1 MFRRDTRINFSMQS
15 EPATPTTGERK
26 MHRTPSRLLLFAG
39 PVLAGGISLAL
50 TLWTSHVVSE
60 TELESANSEFD
71 ARVSNV
77 QQAIVK
83 RMEAYEQVL
92 RGGVGLF
99 SAAAHVD
106 HAEWKAYVKQ
116 LGVKE
121 YYPGIQGIGF
131 SQHVRAEDLDSHV
144 QKIRS
149 EGFPD
154 YKLWPEGNRS
164 IYTAIVFL
172 EPFDFRNRRA
182 FGFDMMSEPTRRAAM
197 ERARD
202 TGAAAVSGKVILKQE
217 TATDVQAG
225 FLTYL
230 PVYANGKPTTTVD
243 ERRSALLGY
252 VYSPFRM
259 DDLMDG
265 ILDQDRSALSL
276 AVYDG
281 KTASPGALTFSSGEA
296 NPSAL
301 FTRTISVDL
310 TGRTWTLNIAS
321 LPQFESSL
329 SLGKSRVVLI
339 SGALITLLVMIV
351 AWLIA
356 NTGARA
362 LRLAQDMT
370 FALRES
376 EKKIQRLNTDL
387 ERRVKERT
395 SELDAVNQELE
406 AFAYSVSHDLRAP
419 LRAMSG
425 LSQALG
431 EDYANKLDDVGKD
444 YISRVVAACKRMGD
458 LIDDLLALSRITRTE
473 INRTEINLSD
483 LAETIAE
490 ELRESARERKVD
502 FKIQPNVVA
511 HGDTTLLRTVL
522 ENLIGNAWKYSS
534 KKPHT
539 TIEFGMTGDASQP
552 AYFVRDDGAGF
563 NMEYADKLF
572 KPFQRLHRA
581 TEFEGTGVGLA
592 SVANIIRR
600 HGGRV
605 WAESEID
612 RGTTMQFTL

>member
-1 MFRRDTRINFSMQS
+1 MHS
-15 EPATPTTGERK
+15 EPAAPVTGEQKVRG
-26 MHRTPSRLLLFAG
+26 TPSRILLFAG
-39 PVLAGGISLAL
+39 PILAGAISLVL

-60 TELESANSEFD
+60 TELRSANAEFD
-71 ARVSNV
+71 ARVKNV
-77 QQAIVK
+77 QNAIVG

-99 SAAAHVD
+99 SASKEVD
-106 HAEWKAYVKQ
+106 RSEWQTYVKQ
-116 LGVKE
+116 LGVRE

-131 SQHVRAEDLDSHV
+131 SRHVPADDLDAHI
-144 QKIRS
+144 QKVRS
-149 EGFPD
+149 EGFPE
-154 YKLWPEGNRS
+154 YKLWPEGERS
-164 IYTAIVFL
+164 VYTAIVFL

-217 TATDVQAG
+217 TDTDIQAG

-230 PVYANGKPTTTVD
+230 PVYANGMPTTTVE

-259 DDLMDG
+259 NDLMRG
-265 ILDQDRSALSL
+265 ILDQDGSALSL
-276 AVYDG
+276 AIYDG
-281 KTASPGALTFSSGEA
+281 KTVSADALTYSSGE
-296 NPSAL
+296 PDLSAL
-301 FTRTISVDL
+301 FKRTVSVDL

-321 LPQFESSL
+321 LPQFESTL
-329 SLGKSRVVLI
+329 SLGRSRVVLI
-339 SGALITLLVMIV
+339 AGVLITLLVMIV
-351 AWLIA
+351 AWLMA

-362 LRLAQDMT
+362 VTLAQRMT

-376 EKKIQRLNTDL
+376 EKKVQRLNTDL
-387 ERRVKERT
+387 EQRVKERT
-395 SELDAVNQELE
+395 SQLDAVNQELE

-425 LSQALG
+425 ISQALG
-431 EDYANKLDDVGKD
+431 EDYADKLDDTGRD
-444 YISRVVAACKRMGD
+444 YISRIAGACKRMGD

-473 INRTEINLSD
+473 IVRMEVDLSKV
-483 LAETIAE
+483 AETIAE
-490 ELRESARERKVD
+490 ELRESAPDRTVE

-522 ENLIGNAWKYSS
+522 ENLIGNSWKYSA
-534 KKPHT
+534 KKPHA
-539 TIEFGMTGDASQP
+539 TIEFGTMGDESQH

-563 NMEYADKLF
+563 DMRYAEKLF

-592 SVANIIRR
+592 SVANIVRR
-600 HGGRV
+600 HGGRI
-605 WAESEID
+605 WAESEPD

>member
-1 MFRRDTRINFSMQS
+1 MQL
-15 EPATPTTGERK
+15 EPATPITGEQTVRN
-26 MHRTPSRLLLFAG
+26 TPSRFLLFAG
-39 PVLAGGISLAL
+39 PVLAGAISLAL
-50 TLWTSHVVSE
+50 TMWTSHVISE
-60 TELESANSEFD
+60 TELESANSRFD
-71 ARVSNV
+71 ARVNSV
-77 QQAIVK
+77 QKAIVE

-99 SAAAHVD
+99 SASTQVD
-106 HAEWKAYVKQ
+106 RAEWNTYVKQ
-116 LGVKE
+116 LGVRE

-131 SQHVRAEDLDSHV
+131 SKHVRPDDLDSHV
-144 QKIRS
+144 QEIRS

-154 YKLWPEGNRS
+154 YRLWPEGNRAV
-164 IYTAIVFL
+164 YTAIVFL

-197 ERARD
+197 EQARD

-217 TATDVQAG
+217 TETDVQAG

-230 PVYANGKPTTTVD
+230 PVYTNGQSTTTVE
-243 ERRSALLGY
+243 ERRSALFGY

-259 DDLMDG
+259 DDLMHG
-265 ILDQDRSALSL
+265 ILDQDESALSL
-276 AVYDG
+276 TVYDG
-281 KTASPGALTFSSGEA
+281 KTASPDALTYSSGEA
-296 NPSAL
+296 NPSAR

-310 TGRTWTLNIAS
+310 TGRTWTLNIVS
-321 LPQFESSL
+321 LPQFESTL
-329 SLGKSRVVLI
+329 PLGKSRVILI

-351 AWLIA
+351 AWLIG

-376 EKKIQRLNTDL
+376 ENKVQLLNSDL
-387 ERRVKERT
+387 EQRVNERT
-395 SELDAVNQELE
+395 SQLDAVNQELE

-431 EDYANKLDDVGKD
+431 EDYGDKLDETGKD
-444 YISRVVAACKRMGD
+444 YIGRIAIACKQMGN

-473 INRTEINLSD
+473 IVRMEVNLSD
-483 LAETIAE
+483 VAETIAE
-490 ELRESARERKVD
+490 ELQDSAPGRNVE

-522 ENLIGNAWKYSS
+522 ENLIGNSWKYSS
-534 KKPHT
+534 KKPHA
-539 TIEFGMTGDASQP
+539 TIEFGTTGADSQP
-552 AYFVRDDGAGF
+552 TYFVRDDGAGF
-563 NMEYADKLF
+563 NMQYAEKLF

-592 SVANIIRR
+592 SVANIVRR

-605 WAESEID
+605 WAESEQG